1 MGGGIALVFR
11 EHLSI
16 TPLAAQEGLTS
27 IEHNAFNL
35 HLQHTTI
42 TIHVIYRYPNTST
55 LIFCNELV
63 QIAESTI
70 NSGGK
75 KTIFTGDFNIHMD
88 QVDTLDTITFSDVL
102 DSLNLKNYVGFLM
115 HTQQHTLDLM
125 IDDRDNSIINSTDK
139 GHLLSDHNFVHA
151 FLKVVKNPPKDKTIT
166 YRKLKGINHTTL
178 DEDFNFKLQ
187 SENLEGMVNSYH
199 LNL

>member
-1 MGGGIALVFR
+1 M
-11 EHLSI
+11 
-16 TPLAAQEGLTS
+16 
-27 IEHNAFNL
+27 EHNAFNL

-70 NSGGK
+70 NSGSK

-88 QVDTLDTITFSDVL
+88 QVDTLDRITFNDVL
-102 DSLNLKNYVGFLM
+102 DSLNLKNYVGFPM
-115 HTQQHTLDLM
+115 HTQQHTPDLM
-125 IDDRDNSIINSTDK
+125 IDDRDNPIINSTDK

-151 FLKVVKNPPKDKTIT
+151 FLKVVKNLPKDKTTT
-166 YRKLKGINHTTL
+166 YRKLKSINHTAL
-178 DEDFNFKLQ
+178 DEDFNFELQ
-187 SENLEGMVNSYH
+187 SENLEGMVNSYN
-199 LNL
+199 LNF